1 MKNKALHFM
10 AAAVLS
16 SALLMTG
23 CGSHSGDTNSSTK
36 QTQDQTQRGAGQDSA
51 QTSAAEDQNQASDD
65 QNQSQDTQT
74 PETHQDLETR
84 VETEVVQQP
93 ETQAP
98 DTENNIDNPAADNG
112 EGDSNGFYDDGG
124 TWITVH
130 KNSQGQWV
138 DESGMTYQF
147 GDDGVTDQNGVF
159 YPY

>member
-1 MKNKALHFM
+1 MRQPQWGYEQQHK
-10 AAAVLS
+10 
-16 SALLMTG
+16 TDP
-23 CGSHSGDTNSSTK
+23 GSDTAGSRSGFCP
-36 QTQDQTQRGAGQDSA
+36 
-51 QTSAAEDQNQASDD
+51 EDQNQASDD

-74 PETHQDLETR
+74 PETHPDLETR

-112 EGDSNGFYDDGG
+112 EGDTNGFYDDGG

-138 DESGMTYQF
+138 EESGMTSQL
-147 GDDGVTDQNGVF
+147 GDAGVTDQNGVF

>member
-1 MKNKALHFM
+1 M
-10 AAAVLS
+10 
-16 SALLMTG
+16 
-23 CGSHSGDTNSSTK
+23 
-36 QTQDQTQRGAGQDSA
+36 
-51 QTSAAEDQNQASDD
+51 
-65 QNQSQDTQT
+65 
-74 PETHQDLETR
+74 
-84 VETEVVQQP
+84 ETEVVQQP

-98 DTENNIDNPAADNG
+98 DTENNVDNPAADNG
-112 EGDSNGFYDDGG
+112 EGDTNGFYDDVG

>member
-74 PETHQDLETR
+74 
-84 VETEVVQQP
+84 
-93 ETQAP
+93 QAP
-98 DTENNIDNPAADNG
+98 DTENNVDNPAADNG
-112 EGDSNGFYDDGG
+112 EGDTNGFYDDGG

>member
-1 MKNKALHFM
+1 MKNKVLHFM

-36 QTQDQTQRGAGQDSA
+36 QTQ
-51 QTSAAEDQNQASDD
+51 TSTAEDQNQASDD
-65 QNQSQDTQT
+65 QNQGQDTQT
-74 PETHQDLETR
+74 PETYPDLETR

-112 EGDSNGFYDDGG
+112 EGDSIGFYDDGG

>member
-74 PETHQDLETR
+74 PETHPDLETR

-98 DTENNIDNPAADNG
+98 DTENNIDNPAV
-112 EGDSNGFYDDGG
+112 
-124 TWITVH
+124 WR
-130 KNSQGQWV
+130 
-138 DESGMTYQF
+138 
-147 GDDGVTDQNGVF
+147 
-159 YPY
+159 

>member
-65 QNQSQDTQT
+65 QNQSQDTQLSPT
-74 PETHQDLETR
+74 DGDNYEVLLE
-84 VETEVVQQP
+84 EG
-93 ETQAP
+93 
-98 DTENNIDNPAADNG
+98 ENQITLYAEKNGSSEEITYTVTYVKQNSGDGDG
-112 EGDSNGFYDDGG
+112 EGNVKGK
-124 TWITVH
+124 TRIRHLPRW
-130 KNSQGQWV
+130 
-138 DESGMTYQF
+138 
-147 GDDGVTDQNGVF
+147 
-159 YPY
+159 

>member
-36 QTQDQTQRGAGQDSA
+36 QTQAQTQRGAGQDSA

-74 PETHQDLETR
+74 PETHPDLETR

-112 EGDSNGFYDDGG
+112 KGDTNGFYDDGG

-159 YPY
+159 YPS

>member
-1 MKNKALHFM
+1 M
-10 AAAVLS
+10 
-16 SALLMTG
+16 
-23 CGSHSGDTNSSTK
+23 
-36 QTQDQTQRGAGQDSA
+36 
-51 QTSAAEDQNQASDD
+51 ASD
-65 QNQSQDTQT
+65 
-74 PETHQDLETR
+74 L
-84 VETEVVQQP
+84 P

-98 DTENNIDNPAADNG
+98 DTENNIDNPAANNG
-112 EGDSNGFYDDGG
+112 EGDTNGFYDDGG

>member
-74 PETHQDLETR
+74 PETHPDLETR

-93 ETQAP
+93 ETQPIMVKAIP
-98 DTENNIDNPAADNG
+98 MASMMMAEPGSPFTKTAR
-112 EGDSNGFYDDGG
+112 DSGLMKA
-124 TWITVH
+124 V
-130 KNSQGQWV
+130 
-138 DESGMTYQF
+138 
-147 GDDGVTDQNGVF
+147 
-159 YPY
+159 

>member
-65 QNQSQDTQT
+65 QNQSQDM
-74 PETHQDLETR
+74 
-84 VETEVVQQP
+84 QQP

>member
-23 CGSHSGDTNSSTK
+23 CGGHSGDTNSSTK
-36 QTQDQTQRGAGQDSA
+36 QTQAQTQQGADQDSA
-51 QTSAAEDQNQASDD
+51 QTSAAGDQASDD

-74 PETHQDLETR
+74 PETHPDLETR
-84 VETEVVQQP
+84 VETEAPQQP

-98 DTENNIDNPAADNG
+98 DTEDNIDNPAADNG
-112 EGDSNGFYDDGG
+112 EGDTNGFYDDGG

>member
-74 PETHQDLETR
+74 PETHPDLETR
-84 VETEVVQQP
+84 VET
-93 ETQAP
+93 
-98 DTENNIDNPAADNG
+98 AAG
-112 EGDSNGFYDDGG
+112 TLCGRHAGG
-124 TWITVH
+124 RFLFHRRFPRGI
-130 KNSQGQWV
+130 
-138 DESGMTYQF
+138 
-147 GDDGVTDQNGVF
+147 
-159 YPY
+159 

>member
-74 PETHQDLETR
+74 P
-84 VETEVVQQP
+84 
-93 ETQAP
+93 

>member
-1 MKNKALHFM
+1 M
-10 AAAVLS
+10 
-16 SALLMTG
+16 
-23 CGSHSGDTNSSTK
+23 
-36 QTQDQTQRGAGQDSA
+36 
-51 QTSAAEDQNQASDD
+51 DD

-74 PETHQDLETR
+74 PETHPDLETR

-112 EGDSNGFYDDGG
+112 KGDTNGFYDDGG

>member
-65 QNQSQDTQT
+65 QNQSQDPQT
-74 PETHQDLETR
+74 
-84 VETEVVQQP
+84 P